1 MHARPLIPPLALV
14 ALLAATAVSGS
25 PATETAPATAH
36 ETVTPAFSHALP
48 NVPGKTITAAVVT
61 YKPGGTSIPHRHG
74 SAFVVAYVLSGAIR
88 SQLEGGEAKVY
99 HAGESWTEAPGAH
112 HLVSDNASKTE
123 PASLLAIF
131 IVDSGEKKLVTYD
144 HP

>member
-1 MHARPLIPPLALV
+1 MNSRPLISPFMLA
-14 ALLAATAVSGS
+14 ALLAAGAAAGASIKPV
-25 PATETAPATAH
+25 EH
-36 ETVTPAFSHALP
+36 ETVEPAFAHEIP

-61 YKPGGTSIPHRHG
+61 YKPGGKSISHRHG

-99 HAGESWTEAPGAH
+99 HVGESWIEAPGAH
-112 HLVSDNASKTE
+112 HLVSDNASKTR

-131 IVDSGEKKLVTYD
+131 IADSGDKKLVTYD
-144 HP
+144 TP

>member
-1 MHARPLIPPLALV
+1 MNARHVVLAIAMTALTISIP
-14 ALLAATAVSGS
+14 AA
-25 PATETAPATAH
+25 AH
-36 ETVTPAFSHALP
+36 ETVTPAFAHAIP
-48 NVPGKTITAAVVT
+48 NVPGKTITALVVT
-61 YKPGGTSIPHRHG
+61 YQPGGTSMSHRHG

-112 HLVSDNASKTE
+112 HLVSDNASQTE

-131 IVDSGEKKLVTYD
+131 IADSSDKKLVTYD
-144 HP
+144 KP

>member
-1 MHARPLIPPLALV
+1 MNARPLIPPFMLV
-14 ALLAATAVSGS
+14 ALLAAGAAVGASIK
-25 PATETAPATAH
+25 PVEH
-36 ETVTPAFSHALP
+36 ETVTPAFAHAIP

-61 YKPGGTSIPHRHG
+61 YKPGGKSIPHRHG

-112 HLVSDNASKTE
+112 HLVSDNASKTQ

-131 IVDSGEKKLVTYD
+131 IADSGEKKLVTYD
-144 HP
+144 SP